1 MELLLVLGMV
11 VAADV
16 LALRFGYDSRELG
29 AMHSHERATDAIRRG
44 DVVGYES
51 AMRELERDAAR
62 LRRPF

>member
-1 MELLLVLGMV
+1 MELLLVLGVV

-16 LALRFGYDSRELG
+16 LAMRFGYDSRDLG
-29 AMHSHERATDAIRRG
+29 AVHAHRRVTDAARRG
-44 DVVGYES
+44 DVAGYES